1 MIFIKELQ
9 NTGGVFLKNKKQIIA
24 VLVIIFGL
32 LGFYTVSRI
41 FSTPSVSYLKWHIPK
56 KTAFMKYSD
65 VEVKR
70 EYVPLSKIS
79 PFLKQ
84 AVILAE
90 DDRFPQ
96 HGGIDW
102 KAMKEAFKRNWK
114 RRRISHGASTI
125 TMQLARNLY
134 LSPRRSPFRKIKE
147 MLIAMKLERELSK
160 DRILE
165 IYLNVA
171 EFGCGIFGAE
181 AAAKHYFGGSARYL
195 DKHQAA
201 FLAAILPRPCFYD
214 KHRWGSYL
222 QERIQSVEGRL

>member
-1 MIFIKELQ
+1 M
-9 NTGGVFLKNKKQIIA
+9 KNKRQLIA
-24 VLVIIFGL
+24 VLVIILGL

-41 FSTPSVSYLKWHIPK
+41 FSTPSVSHLRWHIPK
-56 KTAFMKYSD
+56 KTAFMKD
-65 VEVKR
+65 CDTEIQR
-70 EYVPLSKIS
+70 QYVPLSKIS
-79 PFLKQ
+79 LFLKQ

-96 HGGIDW
+96 HDGIDW
-102 KAMKEAFKRNWK
+102 KAIMEAFKRNWK
-114 RRRISHGASTI
+114 RKRISHGASTI
-125 TMQLARNLY
+125 TMQLAKNLY

-147 MLIAMKLERELSK
+147 MLIALKLERELSK

-214 KHRWGSYL
+214 KHRWGAFL
-222 QERIQSVEGRL
+222 QERIQGIEGRL